1 MIFPLINLLAM
12 GHRPRT
18 PDESSPPKS
27 DVSPWTTYSIPSAS
41 MAFFEAHR
49 QADQAE
55 SSVDEVILT
64 ESDFVIW
71 QTTVEPLELDT
82 GLRVT
87 VP

>member
-1 MIFPLINLLAM
+1 M
-12 GHRPRT
+12 GQRPRT
-18 PDESSPPKS
+18 PDESSPPKA
-27 DVSPWTTYSIPSAS
+27 DVSPLTVYSIPAAS

-49 QADQAE
+49 QADSAD

-64 ESDFVIW
+64 ANDFVIW
-71 QTTVEPLELDT
+71 QTTTEPLELST

>member
-1 MIFPLINLLAM
+1 M

-27 DVSPWTTYSIPSAS
+27 DVSPLTMYSVPAAS

-49 QADQAE
+49 QADTAE
-55 SSVDEVILT
+55 NSVDEVILT
-64 ESDFVIW
+64 ETDFIIW
-71 QTTVEPLELDT
+71 QTTTEPMELST

>member
-1 MIFPLINLLAM
+1 MILLAM

-27 DVSPWTTYSIPSAS
+27 DVSPLTVYSLPSSS

-49 QADQAE
+49 QADNAE
-55 SSVDEVILT
+55 SAADEVILT
-64 ESDFVIW
+64 ENDFVIW
-71 QTTVEPLELDT
+71 QPATEPLELST